1 MAGRGAGLMLFWRPS
16 VDGEGEEGVEKGK
29 LRSLAGADAA
39 AQDGSGSLQRASV
52 RLWWALVG
60 GYAGR
65 RARSRK
71 RHSSSTV
78 TRRSPL
84 FVLSSLPLVHHS
96 PRPIPRYTP

>member
-29 LRSLAGADAA
+29 LRSLAGAEAA
-39 AQDGSGSLQRASV
+39 AQDGSGSLQRASGG
-52 RLWWALVG
+52 RWAATRG
-60 GYAGR
+60 GV
-65 RARSRK
+65 ARSRK

-84 FVLSSLPLVHHS
+84 FVLSSPPLVHHS